1 MPNWCVNKVTLSG
14 HEVCTEIFDYIS
26 NEQGYFLSKYVPSED
41 NNTVWGT
48 KWDVRCEDIIA
59 SDNNGTVYLEFHT
72 AWCPPIVFF
81 ESLVNKYKGLK
92 VELQYAE
99 PGMCFIG
106 EWTSNNH
113 DENDC
118 YEWYMDDTSVPAP
131 LKEAFAE
138 FYETN

>member
-1 MPNWCVNKVTLSG
+1 MEKEELFSALRLLGVT
-14 HEVCTEIFDYIS
+14 EVDLYIS

-81 ESLVNKYKGLK
+81 ESLVNKYKGLR

-99 PGMCFIG
+99 PGMCCIG
-106 EWTSNNH
+106 IS
-113 DENDC
+113 
-118 YEWYMDDTSVPAP
+118 
-131 LKEAFAE
+131 
-138 FYETN
+138 